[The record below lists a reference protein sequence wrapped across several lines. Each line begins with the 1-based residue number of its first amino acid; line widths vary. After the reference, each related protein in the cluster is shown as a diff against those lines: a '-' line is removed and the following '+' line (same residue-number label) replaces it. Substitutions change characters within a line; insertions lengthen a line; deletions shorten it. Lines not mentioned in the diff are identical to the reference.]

1 MHLGLIKHPNF
12 RLALE
17 GRISDVVRNHLTYLF
32 ELWEQTGFTRQ
43 DRNER
48 ISVVE
53 RQVDQTL
60 TEMIDEEKKNF
71 DELLKVTR
79 RFTYS
84 LLQVLYY
91 RNCLM

>member
-1 MHLGLIKHPNF
+1 LGSFKHRYF

-17 GRISDVVRNHLTYLF
+17 GRISDLGSNHLTNLF

-43 DRNER
+43 DRDDR
-48 ISVVE
+48 ITVVE

-71 DELLKVTR
+71 DELLKVINS
-79 RFTYS
+79 YS
-84 LLQVLYY
+84 FCQP
-91 RNCLM
+91 